1 MLTEFSFSGFPSP
14 GRKSALFVEVYTQ
27 ANRGIGY
34 HKYTL
39 QAARAPFMV
48 GMHWFMWMDY
58 AKQETAT
65 SGYLPDAN
73 MGLVATGE
81 TAVYEEL
88 GGWIK
93 HTNAEVE
100 ATHRAIQSVPPP
112 EPEPQHRPL
121 QRFVPTVDGDISEW
135 PKALAIKP
143 TVVTSLVDEMGADH
157 TYFLSWDGQYLYLA
171 GDIAA
176 TPLKHPLTKQARP
189 WERDYLS
196 IQLSPVKA
204 RETHAG
210 SSPAL
215 FIYPSQPHAIRWYG
229 LEGYRPMPL
238 RVATRRSSRGFTI
251 EARIPGT
258 AVWGFKGRAGASWR
272 IKLRY
277 QNVQEIY
284 QTTWQGIVTLR
295 P

>member
-1 MLTEFSFSGFPSP
+1 MGGSYSGARTKCSVSEMKTKLTSYFPAYLLGVSFNNHG
-14 GRKSALFVEVYTQ
+14 T
-27 ANRGIGY
+27 NC
-34 HKYTL
+34 
-39 QAARAPFMV
+39 
-48 GMHWFMWMDY
+48 
-58 AKQETAT
+58 ET
-65 SGYLPDAN
+65 
-73 MGLVATGE
+73 E
-81 TAVYEEL
+81 
-88 GGWIK
+88 
-93 HTNAEVE
+93 H
-100 ATHRAIQSVPPP
+100 
-112 EPEPQHRPL
+112 
-121 QRFVPTVDGDISEW
+121 
-135 PKALAIKP
+135 
-143 TVVTSLVDEMGADH
+143 LVDEVRADH

-176 TPLKHPLTKQARP
+176 TPLEHPPTKQARP

-210 SSPAL
+210 SSPPL
-215 FIYPSQPHAIRWYG
+215 FIYPSQPHAARRYG
-229 LEGYRPMPL
+229 PEGYRPMPL
-238 RVATRRSSRGFTI
+238 RVATRHSSRGFTI

-258 AVWGFKGRAGASWR
+258 AIWGFKGRAGASWR